1 MPETYSHHE
10 NATRRINNLK
20 RLAYFAEVVETGSF
34 TAAAERL
41 GITKAVVSQQV
52 ARLEEAFQTTLLIRT
67 TRSVRPTDEGRA
79 FYERC
84 ARILVETQEAF
95 DGLNA
100 DDRAPSGTLRLTA
113 PFDYGVAMV
122 VPALAEFRRLFPTC
136 SADLSIS
143 DRTLDPVEKDIELAV
158 RVGWLADSGLRARK
172 IGTFQ
177 QMLVGTPEC
186 ADQLGSTASPET
198 LTSLPF
204 VANSVLKEPLA
215 WRFSR
220 GDLQERLIM
229 PAAAIVI
236 DATLG
241 VLEAVRAGVGVSV
254 LPDFTVQADL
264 ESGRLVR
271 LLPDWNLEEGGIYA
285 VTPPTRFRP
294 TRVKAFLGVLSD
306 AERRRTRSD

>member
-1 MPETYSHHE
+1 MPETY
-10 NATRRINNLK
+10 NVQDAAPRRINNLK

-52 ARLEEAFQTTLLIRT
+52 ARLEEAFQTTLLVRT
-67 TRSVRPTDEGRA
+67 TRSVRPTEEGRA

-84 ARILVETQEAF
+84 ARILLETQEAF

-122 VPALAEFRRLFPTC
+122 VPALAEFQQLFPAC
-136 SADLSIS
+136 RADLSIS
-143 DRTLDPVEKDIELAV
+143 DRTLDPVEKDIELAI
-158 RVGWLADSGLRARK
+158 RVGWLADSGLRARR

-177 QMLVGTPEC
+177 QLLVGTPEQ
-186 ADQLGSTASPET
+186 AASLGPEAEPAALTA
-198 LTSLPF
+198 LPF
-204 VANSVLKEPLA
+204 VANSILKEPLA

-220 GDLQERLIM
+220 AEKMQQVVM
-229 PAAAIVI
+229 PVAVLAI

-241 VLEAVRAGVGVSV
+241 VLEAVTAGVGVSV
-254 LPDFTVQADL
+254 LPDFAVQKHLGD
-264 ESGRLVR
+264 GRLVR
-271 LLPDWNLEEGGIYA
+271 LLPSWNLEEGGIYA
-285 VTPPTRFRP
+285 VTPATRFQT
-294 TRVKAFLGVLSD
+294 TRVKAFLDVLLD
-306 AERRRTRSD
+306 AEKRRKRG

>member
-1 MPETYSHHE
+1 MPETY
-10 NATRRINNLK
+10 NTQDAAPRRINNLK

-52 ARLEEAFQTTLLIRT
+52 ARLEEAFQTTLLVRT
-67 TRSVRPTDEGRA
+67 TRSVRPTEEGRA

-122 VPALAEFRRLFPTC
+122 VPALAEFHRRFPAC
-136 SADLSIS
+136 RADLSIS
-143 DRTLDPVEKDIELAV
+143 DRTLDPVEKDIELAI
-158 RVGWLADSGLRARK
+158 RVGWLADSGLRARR

-177 QMLVGTPEC
+177 QLLVGTPEQ
-186 ADQLGSTASPET
+186 AVRLGPEAEPAALTA
-198 LTSLPF
+198 LPF

-220 GDLQERLIM
+220 TEKMQQVVM
-229 PAAAIVI
+229 PAAVLAI

-241 VLEAVRAGVGVSV
+241 VLEAVSAGVGVSV
-254 LPDFTVQADL
+254 LPDFAVQKRLAD
-264 ESGRLVR
+264 GRLVR
-271 LLPDWNLEEGGIYA
+271 LLPSWSLEEGGIYA
-285 VTPPTRFRP
+285 VTPATRFQT
-294 TRVKAFLGVLSD
+294 TRVKAFLDVLSN
-306 AERRRTRSD
+306 AERRRKRG